1 MSITPYYNIR
11 FLHINKA
18 AAPSLYP
25 YSNQTFRNFLGSS
38 VFISYNFLQFSVM
51 LVKYVLAC
59 LIVFTAIPSTTI
71 ANDPDALQD
80 ICVAVVP
87 SSDIKVNGFVCKDD
101 ANVTADDFFFGGL
114 VRPNVINT
122 AIGTFNATL
131 ASVREIPGLNT
142 LSLSVARSDYLPG
155 GPSFTPHLHPRGAE
169 LMYVLEGQ
177 MNVGFITT
185 ANKLFSKT
193 IKKGEVFVFPKA
205 LVHYHYN
212 GATDKHASVISVF
225 DSQGPGN
232 QVIATALFGSK
243 PPLPED
249 VLSMAFQVDIKQVE
263 KIKANLK
270 SANLTVT
277 F

>member
-1 MSITPYYNIR
+1 
-11 FLHINKA
+11 
-18 AAPSLYP
+18 
-25 YSNQTFRNFLGSS
+25 
-38 VFISYNFLQFSVM
+38 M

-59 LIVFTAIPSTTI
+59 LIIFTAIPSTI
-71 ANDPDALQD
+71 GSDPDSLQD

-114 VRPNVINT
+114 VKPNVINT
-122 AIGTFNATL
+122 SIGTFNATL

-142 LSLSVARSDYLPG
+142 LALSVARSDYLPG
-155 GPSFTPHLHPRGAE
+155 GPSFTPHLHPRAAE
-169 LMYVLEGQ
+169 LIYVLEGQ

-185 ANKLFSKT
+185 ANKLISKT
-193 IKKGEVFVFPKA
+193 VKKGEVFVFPKA

-212 GATDKHASVISVF
+212 DAADEHASMISVF

-232 QVIATALFGSK
+232 QVIATSLFAAT

-249 VLSMAFQVDIKQVE
+249 VLSLAFQVDIKQIE
-263 KIKANLK
+263 KIKENLK
-270 SANLTVT
+270 LANLTVT